1 MVFLRHSWGGGSKP
15 MRKTRYVLALLTLFL
30 ALGITA
36 APRERDERP
45 SFAKRFVRAM
55 KFVLQPLGDILSPP
69 HP

>member
-1 MVFLRHSWGGGSKP
+1 

-30 ALGITA
+30 ALGTVA

-45 SFAKRFVRAM
+45 SLSKRFVRAL
-55 KFVLQPLGDILSPP
+55 KFVLQPLGGVISPP